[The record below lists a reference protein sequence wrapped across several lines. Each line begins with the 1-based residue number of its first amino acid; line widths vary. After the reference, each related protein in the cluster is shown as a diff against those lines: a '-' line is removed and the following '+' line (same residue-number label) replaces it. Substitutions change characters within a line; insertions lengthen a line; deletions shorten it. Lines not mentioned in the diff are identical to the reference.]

1 MSADKEK
8 LAAAGSPTKLG
19 AAGKKQSMA
28 GMGEMIKEA
37 EKAAGS
43 IDGVT
48 NNQAAVE
55 SAERAHQE
63 YKEQVEAAGA
73 ITQDNAAA
81 LAAHADIS
89 GATNSTASKSIRKM
103 ASSANIRIGVDSVVE
118 LKKAGFAAEAELEE
132 KGAYNVYEH
141 QWSHD
146 KVAQLYDTDLQ
157 NGMESTKYQQA
168 HDKWGFNEMT
178 PAYVEPEWLK
188 FLKHQVGGFSTLLWF
203 GSILCFAVYGMDGSQ
218 DNLYLGIVLGAVVF
232 GTGIFA
238 YFQEAAA
245 DAAMAAF
252 SEMEAGSAN
261 VRRKFGPSAGTAS
274 GTFATVPARELTRGD
289 LVKVNIDEK
298 IPADIYILSQTNM
311 KVDNAALT
319 GEAEPLDRDNKM
331 THEQPQETENIAFYS
346 TFCVQG
352 DCTALVI
359 RTGDDTFVGSINKG
373 TQGVKEKST
382 MEIEIENF
390 IHIISAIAGVIGVT
404 FFIVALVSGYNFIQ
418 ALIFMI
424 GIIVANVPEGLL
436 ATLTV
441 ALKLTADK
449 MKLVQVLVK
458 DAKTIETLGSITT
471 IASDKTG
478 TLTQNKMTAANAIY
492 GNKIQSLLAVTTDE
506 KYNEEDPDFN
516 HLKRAA
522 SLCGIAAFTVEEN
535 ADCKDSANPEEK
547 KKYVQ
552 HYNSETQNWDQ
563 PVLNRKAAG
572 DASEQALLRFNEAL
586 SEKWYKTHL
595 DENVIPPDG
604 QYVTSYRDAY
614 KKIGAIPFNSSNK
627 WMATLHEKP
636 SKQKFTGEGY
646 DWDCLKDDPS
656 FEDKDFLLM
665 VKGAPERLM
674 AVANWIRIHPDHQT
688 EEQKKKKHSEEY
700 PFLVEFD
707 DDEANKVKK
716 DQAKLAAKGE
726 RVLGFGYSIIKD
738 GANNLNSVNL
748 AAGGRNPMD
757 ANDNWDISDEAFIG
771 MPPGKGGENPDL
783 PKGGYVFAPAGTSYS
798 GANHNSQF
806 EWKVPDDQL
815 GAVFLGMISLQD
827 PPRDEVPQAIRD
839 CKTAGIQVVM
849 VTGDHPATAK
859 SISETIGI
867 LPPKTCIED
876 WVEAQ
881 LKKGEA
887 GIQVLKDYMW
897 DRDFNEEGFFIN
909 GTGFQNTDGVT
920 WDQVQDK
927 SGEKLYSIN
936 GADTR
941 LDIKDAGKHQKWTLP
956 DEKGELK
963 DDTLQ
968 TWKDGDK
975 WQTLF
980 HCMTKKN
987 DKTGENERQHDQ
999 ADPDWL
1005 KSKNMTNDQFQTE
1018 NNAKPCQ
1025 DTANT
1030 MGRRVDDHQLYQTK
1044 GTVYSSLSGGGW
1056 WRGFRFH
1063 DRIGLPHHIP
1073 GDEDPVKSCVITGLQ
1088 LDEFTEADWR
1098 YVLSRDNLT
1107 FARTLPAQKK
1117 TIVKHMQDHH
1127 LSMQRVGREVQK
1139 KIVAVTGDGVNDSPA
1154 LSQANC
1160 GVAMG
1165 TGSKAAKD
1173 TAHMVLTD
1181 DNFASIV
1188 KGVEEGRL
1196 IFDNL
1201 KKSIAYTLTSNIPE
1215 ITPFLALIC
1224 LKIPIPLETVMILC
1238 IDLGTDM
1245 LPAISLAYEESEN
1258 DIMLRMPRDM
1268 DNDRM
1273 VNTRLI
1279 GLAYGIIGMIQA
1291 AAGFACYFSVFASYN
1306 IQYDDL
1312 TGTGFDWQNS
1322 DFKYVAGLPYDTRM
1336 RYFRQAQTAFLVSII
1351 VVQWADV
1358 MICKTRSL
1366 SIFTQGMRNM
1376 ILNIGLIEETLLG
1389 LVLVYVPFAHAA
1401 FKTKDMDFV
1410 MWTYGAPFSVLILVF
1425 DECRKYLLRKEREAN
1440 LAEQKANTVEGK
1452 RPPALKVG
1460 WIEGC
1465 TYY

>member
-1 MSADKEK
+1 MSGEK
-8 LAAAGSPTKLG
+8 VKLGAPTKLG
-19 AAGKKQSMA
+19 AAGRKQTAS
-28 GMGEMIKEA
+28 EL
-37 EKAAGS
+37 
-43 IDGVT
+43 
-48 NNQAAVE
+48 
-55 SAERAHQE
+55 
-63 YKEQVEAAGA
+63 
-73 ITQDNAAA
+73 TQDVNAALASSTANEQECLAAKKEYQSGMSTVDGHIVQESGAA
-81 LAAHADIS
+81 LAAHAEIAGNTASS
-89 GATNSTASKSIRKM
+89 GAAGIRKM
-103 ASSANIRIGVDSVVE
+103 ASSAH
-118 LKKAGFAAEAELEE
+118 LKKNPEDLRKEGKKAELALKE
-132 KGAYNVYEH
+132 KGAYDVYEH
-141 QWSHD
+141 MWSHED
-146 KVAQLYDTDLQ
+146 VATLYDTSLSEGLSKASYDQ
-157 NGMESTKYQQA
+157 KFEDY
-168 HDKWGFNEMT
+168 GFNEMT
-178 PAYVEPEWLK
+178 PAYTEPEWLK

-203 GSILCFAVYGMDGSQ
+203 GSILCFAVYSMDGSM

-238 YFQEAAA
+238 YVQERAA
-245 DAAMAAF
+245 DDAMAAF
-252 SEMEAGSAN
+252 SEMEAGDAN
-261 VRRKFGPSAGTAS
+261 CRRKFGACEGKFNTI
-274 GTFATVPARELTRGD
+274 PARELTRGD
-289 LVKVNIDEK
+289 LVEVKIDEK
-298 IPADIYILSQTNM
+298 IPADIYIIAQTNM

-319 GEAEPLDRDNKM
+319 GEAEPLDRDSKM

-352 DCTALVI
+352 DCKAIVI
-359 RTGDDTFVGSINKG
+359 RTGDETFVGSINKG

-404 FFIVALVSGYNFIQ
+404 FFVVALVSGYNFIQ

-492 GNKIQSLLAVTTDE
+492 GNDIHSLLAVTNDQRYEDKDE
-506 KYNEEDPDFN
+506 NFSF
-516 HLKRAA
+516 LVRAA
-522 SLCGIAAFTVEEN
+522 RLCGIAMFPEADFPEHEN
-535 ADCKDSANPEEK
+535 SEDPELRK
-547 KKYVQ
+547 KFVR
-552 HYNSETQNWDQ
+552 HYNKQSKTWTKD
-563 PVLNRKAAG
+563 VLFRKALG
-572 DASEQALLRFNEAL
+572 DASEQALLRFNEPL
-586 SEKWYKTHL
+586 CETWYGKYGPG
-595 DENVIPPDG
+595 EGIPEDG
-604 QYVTSYRDAY
+604 QFVTSYREAY

-627 WMATLHEKP
+627 WMATLHAVPE
-636 SKQKFTGEGY
+636 GAGY
-646 DWDCLKDDPS
+646 DKECYVN
-656 FEDKDFLLM
+656 DKSLEKNDFLLM
-665 VKGAPERLM
+665 VKGAPERIM
-674 AVANWIRIHPDHQT
+674 AVANWIRISVDKQDEAQKQLVKEQGIEGLPELVPFT
-688 EEQKKKKHSEEY
+688 E
-700 PFLVEFD
+700 
-707 DDEANKVKK
+707 DEANKVKK
-716 DQAKLAAKGE
+716 AQARLAAKGE
-726 RVLGFGYSIIKD
+726 RVLGFGYSILKNGQETLLKVNKD
-738 GANNLNSVNL
+738 AGDRSPKDPNN
-748 AAGGRNPMD
+748 
-757 ANDNWDISDEAFIG
+757 NWDISDEAFIG
-771 MPPGKGGENPDL
+771 MPPGKGGDNPDL
-783 PKGGYVFAPAGTSYS
+783 PRGGYVFAPRGTKYN
-798 GANHNSQF
+798 GKDHNSDF
-806 EWKVPDDQL
+806 NWEVPENQL
-815 GAVFLGMISLQD
+815 GHVFLGMISLQD
-827 PPRDEVPQAIRD
+827 PPRDEVPQAIED

-867 LPPKTCIED
+867 LPMKTCIED
-876 WVEAQ
+876 WVEA
-881 LKKGEA
+881 KINEGEA
-887 GIQVLKDYMW
+887 GIAKLQEFMW
-897 DRDFNEEGFFIN
+897 DKKVDPHTGEPIPN
-909 GTGFQNTDGVT
+909 TGFCNNDGVT
-920 WDQVQDK
+920 WDKVQD
-927 SGEKLYSIN
+927 EKMPGHMKYSID
-936 GADTR
+936 AEHTR
-941 LDIKDAGKHQKWTLP
+941 LDIKDAGRNN
-956 DEKGELK
+956 DEVTGAT
-963 DDTLQ
+963 DTLVIPC
-968 TWKDGDK
+968 TEGENWKK
-975 WQTLF
+975 LF
-980 HCMTKKN
+980 HCAKKKN
-987 DKTGENERQHDQ
+987 DETKDMERQHDV
-999 ADPDWL
+999 AAPEWL
-1005 KSKNMTNDQFQTE
+1005 EAQGKTNEQWLQ
-1018 NNAKPCQ
+1018 NNKE
-1025 DTANT
+1025 
-1030 MGRRVDDHQLYQTK
+1030 VDDHTLYQTRGK
-1044 GTVYSSLSGGGW
+1044 IYDGLSGGGW

-1063 DRIGLPHHIP
+1063 DKIGLPHHP
-1073 GDEDPVKSCVITGLQ
+1073 QGEEDPVKSCVVTGLQ

-1127 LSMQRVGREVQK
+1127 LSMLRVGVEVQK

-1188 KGVEEGRL
+1188 DGVKEGRL

-1291 AAGFACYFSVFASYN
+1291 AAGFACYFSVFATYN

-1312 TGTGFDWQNS
+1312 TGTGFDWVNE
-1322 DFKYVAGLPYDTRM
+1322 DFKYVAGLDFDTRI
-1336 RYFRQAQTAFLVSII
+1336 RYLRQAQTSFLVSII

-1366 SIFTQGMRNM
+1366 SIFTQGMRNW
-1376 ILNIGLIEETLLG
+1376 ILNVGLLEETLLG

-1410 MWTYGAPFSVLILVF
+1410 MWTYGLPFSALILAF
-1425 DECRKYLLRKEREAN
+1425 DECRKYLLRQERAAN
-1440 LAEQKANTVEGK
+1440 LLEQKNNTVEGRK
-1452 RPPALKVG
+1452 PPQLKVG